1 MTASPSNEQLP
12 CEYRQESRCLVA
24 ESILRAVGVES
35 ECPLPPDACQNCLAR
50 PNARDVNSMTI
61 GVAVL
66 AVGPSSEAAGA
77 VVRMFG
83 DKIDRATAVATAT
96 IDDESDYGAGTELTR
111 FLSWLGYEYTPDCN
125 CRGYAAT
132 MNRNGIEWCEQ
143 NISTIVGWLKYEA
156 NARGILF
163 SKIAAVAIVR
173 LAIAKAKVKM
183 QRKAACNGLSQLRPQ
198 GDGTDG
204 QVGRNSAAGDP

>member
-1 MTASPSNEQLP
+1 MTVSPSNEP
-12 CEYRQESRCLVA
+12 ACEYRQGTRCLIA

-35 ECPLPPDACQNCLAR
+35 ECPLPPDACRNCLDR

-66 AVGPSSEAAGA
+66 AVGPSSQAAGA
-77 VVRMFG
+77 IVRTFG
-83 DKIDRATAVATAT
+83 DKIDRTRAVAAS
-96 IDDESDYGAGTELTR
+96 DEPSSGGGAGTELATL
-111 FLSWLGYEYTPDCN
+111 LSWLGYEYTPDCN

-132 MNRNGIEWCEQ
+132 MDRNGIEWCEQ

-156 NARGILF
+156 NAREIPF
-163 SKIAAVAIVR
+163 SKIAAVAVVR
-173 LAIAKAKVKM
+173 LAISKAKVKM
-183 QRKAACNGLSQLRPQ
+183 RRKAACDGLSQLRPQ

-204 QVGRNSAAGDP
+204 KVGRDSAAGDS